1 MTRKSRFWIGLVLL
15 AALLAMPLTGCNRS
29 AAGDDVAELEEQ
41 MIREAEQNTPQ
52 ETTPQETVVV
62 EPGSSDQPTE
72 PVPAP
77 GAEATPEAPVATEQP
92 AAETPGATPVT
103 ATETPADTATPV
115 TTPAAPGTHVVQAG
129 ENLFRI
135 ALRYGIS
142 VDDLAKANNIT
153 NATVIYVGQVLTI
166 PGSSTPPATTEPTT
180 TPGSGVTIH
189 VVQPGEN
196 LFRIALRY
204 GLDYD
209 YLARYNGI
217 TDPALVYVGQQIK
230 IPPR

>member
-1 MTRKSRFWIGLVLL
+1 MTRKSLSWMVLVLVL
-15 AALLAMPLTGCNRS
+15 SLLAMPLLGCNRS

-41 MIREAEQNTPQ
+41 MSREAAQNTTSASTPE
-52 ETTPQETVVV
+52 ETPAV
-62 EPGSSDQPTE
+62 EPGTSEVTTE
-72 PVPAP
+72 PTAAP
-77 GAEATPEAPVATEQP
+77 ESGATPEAPVATEQP
-92 AAETPGATPVT
+92 ATQEPVVTPVPV
-103 ATETPADTATPV
+103 TETPVDTS
-115 TTPAAPGTHVVQAG
+115 TPAAVAVPGTHVVQLG

-142 VDDLAKANNIT
+142 VDELARANNIT
-153 NATVIYVGQVLTI
+153 DVTVISVGQVLII
-166 PGSSTPPATTEPTT
+166 PRAAAMPTTPEPTG
-180 TPGSGVTIH
+180 PGADVTVHI
-189 VVQPGEN
+189 VQPGEN

-217 TDPALVYVGQQIK
+217 TDPALVYVGQQIR

>member
-1 MTRKSRFWIGLVLL
+1 MTRKSLSWMALVLL
-15 AALLAMPLTGCNRS
+15 VSMLAMPLMGCNRS

-41 MIREAEQNTPQ
+41 MSQEAAQNT
-52 ETTPQETVVV
+52 TPESTPEQTGAV
-62 EPGSSDQPTE
+62 EPGTSEVTTE
-72 PVPAP
+72 PTVAP
-77 GAEATPEAPVATEQP
+77 ESGATSEAPVATEQP
-92 AAETPGATPVT
+92 ATEQPVATPVPV
-103 ATETPADTATPV
+103 TETPVDTSTPEV
-115 TTPAAPGTHVVQAG
+115 IAAPGTHVVQPG

-135 ALRYGIS
+135 ALRYGVS
-142 VDDLAKANNIT
+142 VDELAKANNIT
-153 NATVIYVGQVLTI
+153 DVTVINVGQVLII
-166 PGSSTPPATTEPTT
+166 PGGTTAPATPKPT
-180 TPGSGVTIH
+180 TPGSEVTVH

-217 TDPALVYVGQQIK
+217 TDPTLVYVGQQIK